1 MSESAEGLSD
11 AIWQAIG
18 GFIPQDRG
26 ELDLFFEAL
35 PGMFTRLAGSLEALG
50 ATLADREVSDPVLGD
65 LRVMAARCHGLHD
78 LAAGTQVTYVRLTG
92 FWRDR

>member
-1 MSESAEGLSD
+1 MSESVEGLSD

-26 ELDLFFEAL
+26 ELGLFFGAL
-35 PGMFTRLAGSLEALG
+35 PGVFTRLAGSLEALG
-50 ATLADREVSDPVLGD
+50 TTLTGREVSDPVLGD

-78 LAAGTQVTYVRLTG
+78 LAAGTQVTYVRGTG